1 MGPDLDFVFAPIRPD
16 FVGKE
21 EDLGARRRAC
31 EQDMRQR
38 AAVACLP
45 RAMVAADRIGIS
57 FDGWCSRSGE

>member
-1 MGPDLDFVFAPIRPD
+1 MGPPDLDFAFAPPPARRC
-16 FVGKE
+16 VGKG

-45 RAMVAADRIGIS
+45 RAMAAADRIGIVLLI
-57 FDGWCSRSGE
+57 DGW

>member
-1 MGPDLDFVFAPIRPD
+1 MMGPDLDFVFAPAARRC
-16 FVGKE
+16 VGKE

-45 RAMVAADRIGIS
+45 RAMAAADRIGIV
-57 FDGWCSRSGE
+57 F